1 VSSQLSLGA
10 YTPRRRVARL
20 TGPAAVVVVLGGI
33 LAATALSPT
42 FSWGG
47 SALSDLGVTPA
58 TAWLFNGS
66 LVVGGIVGAPYG
78 WALWSAA
85 TDPLSHLRGVTYAL
99 ALAAM
104 VGVGLIPAGRSLH
117 VPVAIA
123 FFVLAA
129 LTAIVDGV
137 ARFRLASGKLALLA
151 GVLPPV
157 AWPVWMLWM
166 GESSI
171 AVPEFVSAVLFGV
184 WVAVLSPERPG
195 RPA

>member
-1 VSSQLSLGA
+1 MSSQFSLGA

-42 FSWGG
+42 FSWEA

-66 LVVGGIVGAPYG
+66 LVVGGIVGAPYA

-85 TDPLSHLRGVTYAL
+85 ADPLSHLRAATYAL
-99 ALAAM
+99 ALTSMA
-104 VGVGLIPAGRSLH
+104 GVGLVPAGRSLH
-117 VPVAIA
+117 VTVAIA

-129 LTAIVDGV
+129 LTALVDGV
-137 ARFRLASGKLALLA
+137 ARFRLASGKVALLSGVLAL
-151 GVLPPV
+151 V

-166 GESSI
+166 GKNSI
-171 AVPEFVSAVLFGV
+171 AVPEFVAAVLFGV
-184 WVAVLSPERPG
+184 WVALLSPERPG
-195 RPA
+195 RPS